1 MVNYDNLFLKYPS
14 NPRIVVSLTDS
25 HTLIIFDH
33 ELHELRELFFNTDLF
48 LFDHE
53 LHELHELFFFSTTD
67 LTDLTDFSIKA

>member
-33 ELHELRELFFNTDLF
+33 EFHGFIFNAEMF